1 VREQQEA
8 QMADHQLS
16 WLKDSAQVEEK
27 LEQTLQEFVSQTD
40 KVAEAQK
47 IVLVNSQEHGQLMKG
62 ITSDVAED
70 LESARNTAGA
80 MYEAGEA
87 VRVAEEALS
96 DATDRH
102 KTLFQSLKELMDRA
116 VELGLKS
123 KVEDVEVKM
132 RECGGRLTEGSAAV
146 QQAEIERKLLQ
157 DYQKQAQRDREQL
170 QRELGQELPE
180 GDSRQEAVLVM
191 LGRRVEVLK
200 QKLQDMERDHQ
211 ERLTAALER
220 QKASLEEVAERTLD
234 WRLRDKEREMQQ
246 ELSYRADGIHRE
258 YQSELREQLKRQTD
272 SHNRHLANALDTQ
285 AEQLA
290 AKWSGE
296 LELKL
301 TEQES
306 HYQKQLALA
315 LSRLRGIEY
324 VVNTI
329 AAAGNETKRQQS
341 MRAACDTLHAALKT
355 ANASVDP
362 DERFSLQREVEGL
375 RSATRDDPFVL
386 VVLDS
391 LPARA
396 VSPAGIQGEGGLRER
411 FAKVKRMCRR
421 VALVPERGGG
431 MGTYTLSYL
440 QSVLIVSWRFVGR
453 VARSEDEDKDT
464 DKLDTFDVLE
474 RADACLRRGDVDLAV
489 RYVNLLRGA
498 PRSVARDWL
507 DDARSYLETLQAVQL
522 VSEYMAAL
530 NITSSSTATAAAEQ
544 TN

>member
-272 SHNRHLANALDTQ
+272 SHNQLLSDALNTQ
-285 AEQLA
+285 EEQLA
-290 AKWSGE
+290 EKWSGE

-306 HYQKQLALA
+306 HYQREMALT
-315 LSRLRGIEY
+315 LSHLRGIEY
-324 VVNTI
+324 MVNTI
-329 AAAGNETKRQQS
+329 AAAGNETKRQQG
-341 MRAACDTLHAALKT
+341 MRAACDSLHTALQAAS
-355 ANASVDP
+355 ASRDP
-362 DERFSLQREVEGL
+362 NEFHSLQREVIVL
-375 RSATRDDPFVL
+375 RDSAKDDPFIL
-386 VVLDS
+386 AMLDS

-396 VSPAGIQGEGGLRER
+396 LSPGGGIQGEGGLRER
-411 FAKVKRMCRR
+411 FTKVKRICRR

-431 MGTYTLSYL
+431 LGTYTLSYL
-440 QSVLIVSWRFVGR
+440 QSLLIVSWRFVGR
-453 VARSEDEDKDT
+453 IAREMEDED
-464 DKLDTFDVLE
+464 LNTFAILE
-474 RADACLRRGDVDLAV
+474 RADACIRQGDIELAV
-489 RYVNLLRGA
+489 RYMNLLRGE
-498 PRSVARDWL
+498 PRNVARDWL
-507 DDARSYLETLQAVQL
+507 CDARSYLETLQAVQL

-530 NITSSSTATAAAEQ
+530 NITASATAAPA
-544 TN
+544 N